1 MLMLTG
7 RQREQEDNR
16 VALRHIFHAVILLS
30 AQGLP
35 LRRRD
40 EDSGNLRQ
48 LLRTMALESPQL
60 ASWLNRH
67 QQGRQT
73 FLSPE
78 IQRQVQRQL
87 AHTVLRQLTAE
98 VARAGVFAV
107 IVDETT
113 DASHKEQVSICVRF
127 VTERLTT
134 EELFLGLYS
143 TETTTGNTLAEL
155 VQDALQRLQLPIT
168 GLRGQ
173 CYDGTSN
180 MAGEFRGTYVTS
192 KRDVKCLFLSD
203 GDKNCACSSETAW
216 NCDL

>member
-168 GLRGQ
+168 GL
-173 CYDGTSN
+173 
-180 MAGEFRGTYVTS
+180 
-192 KRDVKCLFLSD
+192 
-203 GDKNCACSSETAW
+203 
-216 NCDL
+216 